1 MINTVYDAS
10 TPINA
15 SIREVLFTI
24 CEGLVLVVLVVYF
37 FLGSVRAT
45 IIPAV
50 TIPISLITPFSS
62 MYFFN
67 FSINNFTLLA
77 MVLAIGLVVDDAIV
91 MLENI
96 ERHHQ
101 VDKNAVVAENNGASE
116 VGFAIIAMTITLIAV
131 FLPIGFLD
139 NFMVNYLLNLLGL

>member
-1 MINTVYDAS
+1 VINTVYDAS